1 MRMSDRSPSIVPPG
15 DDRDVYLVLDDFGGR
30 IGQAWRETDVEHTD
44 RETVITD
51 LLDGQYSNPVRVV
64 AFNTAE
70 GWSRDVSGD
79 IANELRRRCDM
90 LSSEVPETFRDFV
103 ERHRQT
109 AEEPTVSGVD
119 PGPAGFDWQE

>member
-1 MRMSDRSPSIVPPG
+1 MRPSPSIVPPG
-15 DDRDVYLVLDDFGGR
+15 GDQDIYLVLDDFGDR
-30 IGQAWRETDVEHTD
+30 LGQAWRETDVEHTAL
-44 RETVITD
+44 ETVLAD

-70 GWSRDVSGD
+70 GWSRDVSRHRQR
-79 IANELRRRCDM
+79 AAPPLRS
-90 LSSEVPETFRDFV
+90 LSSEVPETLRDFM

-109 AEEPTVSGVD
+109 AEQPTVSGVD